1 MKFDI
6 ITLFPEIFNAL
17 EYGITGR
24 ALKNKLASLTFWNPR
39 DFADEDTE
47 EQNTHTTDRFS
58 RKIANKEGL
67 SREDEIQGK
76 TKRATGVYDHIHEDC
91 ERSFNTVDRFS
102 RKAVVDDRPFGG
114 GPGMVMKYQPLKKAI
129 QAARQG
135 NKGPVIYLSPQ
146 GKRLDHEAILEL
158 KQHENLTLLCG
169 RYEGI
174 DERLIQDEV
183 DLEYSVGDLVV
194 SGGEIPAMLMIDS
207 IIRLLPGALGHKDSA
222 AEDSFH
228 NGLLDHPHYTRP
240 EQIDNKTVPDVLRSG
255 DHQAIKRWRLKQSLG
270 ITWQKRPDL
279 LKRQVLTELEQKLLA
294 EFIEE
299 AKRR

>member
-1 MKFDI
+1 MVMQYK
-6 ITLFPEIFNAL
+6 P
-17 EYGITGR
+17 
-24 ALKNKLASLTFWNPR
+24 LKN
-39 DFADEDTE
+39 
-47 EQNTHTTDRFS
+47 
-58 RKIANKEGL
+58 
-67 SREDEIQGK
+67 
-76 TKRATGVYDHIHEDC
+76 
-91 ERSFNTVDRFS
+91 
-102 RKAVVDDRPFGG
+102 
-114 GPGMVMKYQPLKKAI
+114 AI
-129 QAARQG
+129 TAARQL

-146 GKRLDHEAILEL
+146 GKPLNHEAILEL
-158 KQHENLTLLCG
+158 KAHKNLILLCG

-174 DERLIQDEV
+174 DERLIQTEV
-183 DLEYSVGDLVV
+183 DQEYSVGDLVV

-207 IIRLLPGALGHKDSA
+207 IIRQLPGALGHEDSA

-240 EQIDNKTVPDVLRSG
+240 EQIDSLIVPDVLRSG